1 VYENDSDFIDAYLA
15 GEDEA
20 VHEMDRLIR
29 GVASSYRRKLS
40 HRWDGVVQDIH
51 VEVIKLLQKSAF
63 RGESSLRTYLWR
75 VINHTCLDK
84 IRSQQRWQW
93 TELEEY
99 GEAQEITDLRMES
112 MELSAE
118 SADFFTKILERV
130 PAECREI
137 WKLLF
142 EGLSY
147 SEMAERLVVRAGA
160 LRVRALRCR
169 KKALRLRAELT
180 EEG

>member
-1 VYENDSDFIDAYLA
+1 MYNDDNEFIDAYLA
-15 GEDEA
+15 GADDA
-20 VHEMDRLIR
+20 VREMDQLIR
-29 GVASSYRRKLS
+29 GVASSFRRKLS
-40 HRWDGVVQDIH
+40 HRWDDVMQGIH
-51 VEVIKLLQKSAF
+51 LEVFRLLEKRSF

-75 VINHTCLDK
+75 VINHTCLDHV
-84 IRSQQRWQW
+84 RAQRRWQW

-99 GEAQEITDLRMES
+99 GEVQEAGELRTGA

-118 SADFFTKILERV
+118 SADFLTRVLERV

-147 SEMAERLVVRAGA
+147 AEMAAKLAVTAGA

-169 KKALRLRAELT
+169 KKALKIRKELD
-180 EEG
+180 EDS